1 MRFAVIPTRDRP
13 DDLIR
18 CIESIAGQVDGII
31 IVNNGDAKLDA
42 GLLDHLCDVM
52 ETSTSDTFFCELHR
66 PMQPPNLSFL
76 WNEGIRKARDFALV
90 NEGEEAWV
98 AVLNDDAIVPVGW
111 FDAVESAMKTTGAVA
126 GSSGYP
132 YGGILR
138 EQWCHLITPINAVN
152 MRLQGWAFIIGPTG
166 PLANED
172 LRWWFGDTDI
182 DMRARVTGGTVLIDG
197 YPVQNTRANSTTVG
211 ALAEQA
217 GRDRATYESIHGPI
231 TWWPGG

>member
-1 MRFAVIPTRDRP
+1 MRFAVIPTRNRP

-31 IVNNGDAKLDA
+31 IVNNGDKELDA
-42 GLLDHLCDVM
+42 IAVEHICDVM
-52 ETSTSDTFFCELHR
+52 ETSTSDTFFCKLHR

-126 GSSGYP
+126 GSSGGPQRGWY
-132 YGGILR
+132 
-138 EQWCHLITPINAVN
+138 HLTAPIRHVGD
-152 MRLQGWAFIIGPTG
+152 RLQGWAFIIGPTG

-182 DMRARVTGGTVLIDG
+182 DMRARVTGGTVLISG
-197 YPVQNTRANSTTVG
+197 YEVQNTRANSTTVG

-217 GRDRATYESIHGPI
+217 GRDRATYESIWGPI
-231 TWWPGG
+231 RWWPGG